1 MKVLITGANGF
12 LASNIIRE
20 LLTRGIEVRGM
31 IRENC
36 DKKSIQ
42 GLNIKLVHGNIV
54 NYSDV
59 RSSVKGCDVVI
70 HAAADT
76 SQYFSDPLPLFAVN
90 VNGTHNVIKA
100 VKEFNVKLLIFVST
114 ANTLNINN
122 ETIIPGKDISKYYR
136 KSGYALSKLKAEQLI
151 LNETKTGKLNALI
164 VNPTF
169 MIGSYDAKPSSG
181 RIFMH
186 FLKNRIVFYPR
197 GGKNFIDVKC
207 AATAICNAIEHGQ
220 IGNKYVLSGVNLS
233 YKEFLDSLD
242 EVEKTRSFNIL
253 IPSVLL
259 IAAGLIGSLF
269 RKVGF
274 KTELNYYNAKILSL
288 QEKISGE
295 KAENELSLPK
305 TNISNAIQEAVT
317 WFKENGYLS

>member
-12 LASNIIRE
+12 LASNVIRE
-20 LLTRGIEVRGM
+20 LLSRGLEVRGM

-36 DKKSIQ
+36 NKKSIQ

-59 RSSVKGCDVVI
+59 RSAVKGCDVVI

-76 SQYFSDPLPLFAVN
+76 SQLFSDPLPLFAVN

-114 ANTLNINN
+114 ANTININN
-122 ETIIPGKDISKYYR
+122 KAIIPGKDISRYYK

-151 LNETKTGKLNALI
+151 LNETNAGNLNAVI

-169 MIGSYDAKPSSG
+169 MIGAFDAKPSSG

-186 FLKNRIVFYPR
+186 FLKSKIVFYPR

-207 AATAICNAIEHGQ
+207 AATAICNAIEYGQ

-242 EVEKTRSFNIL
+242 KVEKTRSFNMM

-259 IAAGLIGSLF
+259 IAAGLIGSLL

-274 KTELNYYNAKILSL
+274 KIELNYYNARILSM
-288 QEKISGE
+288 QETISGE
-295 KAENELSLPK
+295 KAEKELFMPR
-305 TNISNAIQEAVT
+305 TNMNYAIQDAVT